1 MKKETERGRGERE
14 RESDKRMQRKSD
26 EEMVE
31 IKRERE
37 RKLGSARSDSLLIMR
52 NNVSPN
58 FIKFCI
64 NTNPRCY
71 VIEVYREFIVSF
83 KNIHFNVIHAK

>member
-14 RESDKRMQRKSD
+14 RERESDKRMQRKND

-64 NTNPRCY
+64 K
-71 VIEVYREFIVSF
+71 RESTLLRD
-83 KNIHFNVIHAK
+83 